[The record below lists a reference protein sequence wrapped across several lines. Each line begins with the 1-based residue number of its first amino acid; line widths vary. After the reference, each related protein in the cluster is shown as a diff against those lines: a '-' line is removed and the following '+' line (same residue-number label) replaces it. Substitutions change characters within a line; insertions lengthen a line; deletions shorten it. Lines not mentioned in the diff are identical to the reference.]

1 MKKTTLILGCGD
13 IGTQLGKQL
22 IDAGHRVIGARRNVA
37 ALEGTGIEAVAL
49 DVTDEAALA
58 ALPDADIVVYAVT
71 ADRFEE
77 AAYEAAYPVGLKAV
91 LQAFG
96 SRDKKPQQVIF
107 VSSTS
112 VYAQQGGEEVDESSA
127 TEPHGFS
134 GTLMFEAEQALL
146 AHELP
151 GTAVRFSGIY
161 GPGRD
166 RLIRQVSEGRIAA
179 SNPPM
184 YSNRIHRDDC
194 AGVITHLI
202 GLALDGKPLEPVY
215 LASDGDSA
223 PLHEVMAWI
232 AKRLKVET
240 PEVIQSPL
248 RRRSSKRCNNQRLL
262 DSGYTFRYPTFRE
275 GYEDVL
281 QQGGFLPAA
290 ENAKGAKKGGNSKSG
305 AKAKA

>member
-22 IDAGHRVIGARRNVA
+22 IAAGHRVIGARRNVG

-58 ALPDADIVVYAVT
+58 ALPDAEIIVYAVT

-77 AAYEAAYPVGLKAV
+77 SAYETAYPTGLKAV
-91 LQAFG
+91 LETFG
-96 SRDKKPQQVIF
+96 AREKKPERVLF

-112 VYAQQGGEEVDESSA
+112 VYAQQGGEEVDETSE
-127 TEPHGFS
+127 TDPNGFS
-134 GTLMFEAEQALL
+134 GTLMREAEQALL
-146 AHELP
+146 AHDLP

-166 RLIRQVSEGRIAA
+166 RLIRQVQEGRIAA

-194 AGVITHLI
+194 AGVLAHLI
-202 GLALDGKPLEPVY
+202 GMAERDEPLESIY
-215 LASDGDSA
+215 LASDCDSA

-248 RRRSSKRCNNQRLL
+248 RRRSSKRCNNRQLL

-281 QQGGFLPAA
+281 QQGGFLS
-290 ENAKGAKKGGNSKSG
+290 AKE
-305 AKAKA
+305 KA

>member
-22 IDAGHRVIGARRNVA
+22 IDAGHRVIGARRNVG
-37 ALEGTGIEAVAL
+37 ALDGTGIEAVAL

-58 ALPDADIVVYAVT
+58 ALPDADIIVYAVT

-77 AAYEAAYPVGLKAV
+77 SAYETAYPTGLKAV
-91 LQAFG
+91 LETFG
-96 SRDKKPQQVIF
+96 ARENKPERVLF

-112 VYAQQGGEEVDESSA
+112 VYAQQGGEEVDESSE
-127 TEPHGFS
+127 TDPHGFS
-134 GTLMFEAEQALL
+134 GTLMREAEQALL
-146 AHELP
+146 AHDLP

-194 AGVITHLI
+194 AGVIAHLI
-202 GLALDGKPLEPVY
+202 QLSLEGKPLEPVY
-215 LASDGDSA
+215 LASDCDSA

-240 PEVIQSPL
+240 PDVIQSPL
-248 RRRSSKRCNNQRLL
+248 RRRSSKRCNNRRLL

-281 QQGGFLPAA
+281 QQGGFLS
-290 ENAKGAKKGGNSKSG
+290 AKE
-305 AKAKA
+305 KA

>member
-1 MKKTTLILGCGD
+1 VKKTTLILGCGD
-13 IGTQLGKQL
+13 IGTQLGKLL

-37 ALEGTGIEAVAL
+37 ALDGTGIEAVAL

-58 ALPDADIVVYAVT
+58 ALPDADIIVYSVT

-77 AAYEAAYPVGLKAV
+77 SAYEAAYPAGLKAV
-91 LQAFG
+91 LRAFG
-96 SRDKKPQQVIF
+96 TREKKPQRLLF

-112 VYAQQGGEEVDESSA
+112 VYAQQGGEAVDETSV

-134 GTLMFEAEQALL
+134 GVLMREAEQALL
-146 AHELP
+146 KHDLP

-166 RLIRQVSEGRIAA
+166 RLIRQVREGRIAA

-194 AGVITHLI
+194 AGVIAHLAQ
-202 GLALDGKPLEPVY
+202 LALDGKPLEPIY

-232 AKRLKVET
+232 AKRLEVET

-248 RRRSSKRCNNQRLL
+248 RRRSSKRCSNQRLL

-281 QQGGFLPAA
+281 QQGGFLPAK
-290 ENAKGAKKGGNSKSG
+290 EKKGG
-305 AKAKA
+305 KAKSRTKTGTKSKV

>member
-22 IDAGHRVIGARRNVA
+22 IAAGHRVIGARRNVG

-58 ALPDADIVVYAVT
+58 ALPDADIIVYAVT

-77 AAYEAAYPVGLKAV
+77 SAYETAYPTGLKAV
-91 LQAFG
+91 LETFG
-96 SRDKKPQQVIF
+96 AREKKPERVLF

-112 VYAQQGGEEVDESSA
+112 VYAQQGGEEVDETSE
-127 TEPHGFS
+127 TDPNGFS
-134 GTLMFEAEQALL
+134 GTLMREAEQALL
-146 AHELP
+146 AHDLP

-166 RLIRQVSEGRIAA
+166 RLIRQVQEGRIAA

-194 AGVITHLI
+194 AGVIAHLVQ
-202 GLALDGKPLEPVY
+202 LSLEGKPLEPVY
-215 LASDGDSA
+215 LASDCDSA

-248 RRRSSKRCNNQRLL
+248 RRRSSKRCNNRQLL

-281 QQGGFLPAA
+281 QQGGFLS
-290 ENAKGAKKGGNSKSG
+290 AKE
-305 AKAKA
+305 KA

>member
-22 IDAGHRVIGARRNVA
+22 IDAGHRVIGARRNVG

-58 ALPDADIVVYAVT
+58 ALPDADIIVYAVT

-77 AAYEAAYPVGLKAV
+77 SAYAAAYPTGLKAV
-91 LQAFG
+91 LETFG
-96 SRDKKPQQVIF
+96 AREKKPERILF

-112 VYAQQGGEEVDESSA
+112 VYAQQGGEEVDETSE
-127 TEPHGFS
+127 TDPNGFS
-134 GTLMFEAEQALL
+134 GTLMREAEQALL
-146 AHELP
+146 AHDLP

-194 AGVITHLI
+194 AGVIAHLI
-202 GLALDGKPLEPVY
+202 QLSLEGKPLEPVY
-215 LASDGDSA
+215 LASDCDSA

-248 RRRSSKRCNNQRLL
+248 RRRSSKRCNNRRLL

-281 QQGGFLPAA
+281 QQGGFLS
-290 ENAKGAKKGGNSKSG
+290 AKE
-305 AKAKA
+305 KA

>member
-22 IDAGHRVIGARRNVA
+22 SDAGHRVIGGRRNVA
-37 ALEGTGIEAVAL
+37 ALDGTGIEPVAL

-58 ALPDADIVVYAVT
+58 ALPDADILVYAVT

-77 AAYEAAYPVGLKAV
+77 AAYEAAYPQGLKAV
-91 LQAFG
+91 IQAFSG
-96 SRDKKPQQVIF
+96 REKPPQHVFF

-112 VYAQQGGEEVDESSA
+112 VYGQQEGEEVDETSA
-127 TEPHGFS
+127 TEPSGFS
-134 GTLMFEAEQALL
+134 GTLMREAEQALL
-146 AHELP
+146 DNELA
-151 GTAVRFSGIY
+151 GTVVRFSGIY

-179 SNPPM
+179 ANPPM

-194 AGVITHLI
+194 AGVMAHLI
-202 GLALDGKPLEPVY
+202 QRAVDGKSLEPVY
-215 LASDGDSA
+215 LASDSDSA

-232 AKRLKVET
+232 AKRLKVEAN
-240 PEVIQSPL
+240 EVIQSPL
-248 RRRSSKRCNNQRLL
+248 RRRSSKRCNNARLL
-262 DSGYTFRYPTFRE
+262 ESGYAFRYPTFRE

-281 QQGGFLPAA
+281 QQGGFLA
-290 ENAKGAKKGGNSKSG
+290 SD
-305 AKAKA
+305 KAKA

>member
-13 IGTQLGKQL
+13 IGIQLGKQL
-22 IDAGHRVIGARRNVA
+22 IEAGHRVIGARRNVD
-37 ALEGTGIEAVAL
+37 ALEATGIEAVAL
-49 DVTDEAALA
+49 DVADETTLT

-77 AAYEAAYPVGLKAV
+77 TAYEAAYPQGLKAI
-91 LQAFG
+91 LQEFAK
-96 SRDKKPQQVIF
+96 RDRSPRRLFF

-112 VYAQQGGEEVDESSA
+112 VYAQHEGEEVDETSL

-134 GTLMFEAEQALL
+134 GTLMREAEQALL
-146 AHELP
+146 DHALP
-151 GTAVRFSGIY
+151 GTVVRFSGIY

-179 SNPPM
+179 ANPPL

-194 AGVITHLI
+194 AGILAHLI
-202 GLALDGKPLEPVY
+202 RMTLDDEPLETVY
-215 LASDGDSA
+215 LASDCDSA
-223 PLHEVMAWI
+223 PLHEVMTWI

-248 RRRSSKRCNNQRLL
+248 RRRSSKRCNNRRLL
-262 DSGYTFRYPTFRE
+262 DTGYTFRYPSFRE
-275 GYEDVL
+275 GYADVL
-281 QQGGFLPAA
+281 KRGGYLPEA
-290 ENAKGAKKGGNSKSG
+290 E
-305 AKAKA
+305 KA

>member
-22 IDAGHRVIGARRNVA
+22 IDTGHRVIGARRNVG
-37 ALEGTGIEAVAL
+37 ALDGTGIEAVAL

-58 ALPDADIVVYAVT
+58 ALPDADIIVYAVT
-71 ADRFEE
+71 ADRFE
-77 AAYEAAYPVGLKAV
+77 ASAYETAYPTGLKAV
-91 LQAFG
+91 LETFG
-96 SRDKKPQQVIF
+96 ARENKPERVLF

-112 VYAQQGGEEVDESSA
+112 VYAQQGGEEVDETSE
-127 TEPHGFS
+127 TDPHGFS
-134 GTLMFEAEQALL
+134 GTLMREAEQALL
-146 AHELP
+146 AHDLP

-194 AGVITHLI
+194 AGVIAHLI
-202 GLALDGKPLEPVY
+202 QLTLDGNTLEPVY
-215 LASDGDSA
+215 LASDCDSA

-240 PEVIQSPL
+240 PDVIQSPL
-248 RRRSSKRCNNQRLL
+248 RRRSSKRCNNRRLL

-281 QQGGFLPAA
+281 QQGGFLS
-290 ENAKGAKKGGNSKSG
+290 AKE
-305 AKAKA
+305 KA